1 MTKTQK
7 VFLVIYLVL
16 AAFACIY
23 VPWKVNT
30 AVAQGTIVTDSI
42 MYSPIW
48 AMHTFADTYAGAYVD
63 LSRVLLEIVALTAVF
78 AIPFVLAAKTPE
90 DLLDEILSDTDL
102 DEEGSEEEPKEEEPT
117 DEEAKVS

>member
-30 AVAQGTIVTDSI
+30 AVAQGTIIIDSI
-42 MYSPIW
+42 RYSPIW

-102 DEEGSEEEPKEEEPT
+102 DEEGSEEEPREEEPT